1 MFMTMSWI
9 FGSAILVKSIV
20 YEKEQRLKETM
31 KVTVTPLLTKL
42 IEFELYLI
50 DFESEFHKSKL
61 KFEFTGNGL
70 NERRILDGLVH

>member
-31 KVTVTPLLTKL
+31 KVTLSPLLIKL
-42 IEFELYLI
+42 IEFQSLI
-50 DFESEFHKSKL
+50 DTESEYHKSKL
-61 KFEFTGNGL
+61 KIQFTGYGFD
-70 NERRILDGLVH
+70 ERRILDGLVY